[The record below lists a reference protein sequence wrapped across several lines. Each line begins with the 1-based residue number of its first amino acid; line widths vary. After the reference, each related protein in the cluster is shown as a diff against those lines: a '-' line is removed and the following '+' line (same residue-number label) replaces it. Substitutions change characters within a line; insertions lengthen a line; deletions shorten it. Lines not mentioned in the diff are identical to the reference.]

1 MTSAEPP
8 APSAPSHATLH
19 VRGDRHGVVVERAA
33 DGAALRCD
41 AEGRWTTLHRSGG
54 VLRRAV
60 DGRVH
65 VRRPGGDE
73 ALPSAEADAVHDLA
87 ARAAAEFAAA
97 IERGDPV
104 DLVGDRAHAL
114 ALLRAAAGRGA
125 AWFAGEARRAAALYP
140 EGIPILP
147 PHRYRDVVVDPARG
161 CPNGGCTFCAFYKDR
176 PFEVLDDAAFRA
188 HLDAVRAHFGRA
200 LDAVDGV
207 FLGSASAASIPDAVL
222 LRRLADVAAAFGPRA
237 RGVAAF
243 LDPDHAPRRD
253 AARWTALRTAGLGDV
268 TVGLETGLAPLR
280 AEVGKRADLD
290 RFVADVAAMK
300 AAGLKVAVTV
310 LLGLGGPARA
320 EAHRDATVA
329 TLAAMPL
336 DAKDLVY
343 LSPLRGSMPP
353 DALAAEDRLLRAALV
368 GRTRARATPYPA
380 EAFVA
385 RT

>member
-1 MTSAEPP
+1 
-8 APSAPSHATLH
+8 
-19 VRGDRHGVVVERAA
+19 
-33 DGAALRCD
+33 
-41 AEGRWTTLHRSGG
+41 
-54 VLRRAV
+54 
-60 DGRVH
+60 
-65 VRRPGGDE
+65 
-73 ALPSAEADAVHDLA
+73 
-87 ARAAAEFAAA
+87 
-97 IERGDPV
+97 
-104 DLVGDRAHAL
+104 VGDRAHAL
-114 ALLRAAAGRGA
+114 ALLGAAAGRGA
-125 AWFAGEARRAAALYP
+125 AWFADEARRAAALYP

-207 FLGSASAASIPDAVL
+207 FLGSASAASIPDPVL
-222 LRRLADVAAAFGPRA
+222 LRRLADVAAAPGL

-253 AARWTALRTAGLGDV
+253 AARWTALRAAGLGDV

-280 AEVGKRADLD
+280 AEVGKSADVP
-290 RFVADVAAMK
+290 RFVADIAAMK

-353 DALAAEDRLLRAALV
+353 DALAAEVRLLRAALV